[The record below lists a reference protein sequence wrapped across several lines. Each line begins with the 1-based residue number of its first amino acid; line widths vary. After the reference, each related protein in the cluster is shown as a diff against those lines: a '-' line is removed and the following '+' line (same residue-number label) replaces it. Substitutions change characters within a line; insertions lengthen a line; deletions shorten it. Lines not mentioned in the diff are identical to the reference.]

1 VATHA
6 AGLPPQLARLS
17 PAVFRPRDV
26 THVYAHPRA
35 ELRRLTAA
43 GLLVRLATGYYASV
57 PLHRTGEVG
66 WRPDIHAA
74 GLGIAQADY
83 GVDGAVLMHV
93 SAARRL
99 DVIPREIAVA
109 VVAVPKQRPPLDV
122 LGGRVVFAKRDTAR
136 LDTQR
141 TESELGPGWV
151 TSAEQTILDLAQRPA
166 LEVVDKH
173 VVQDALRALTDR
185 ADWDLVDELATRQ
198 RKRAAASRAR
208 ALTGRRSA

>member
-1 VATHA
+1 
-6 AGLPPQLARLS
+6 
-17 PAVFRPRDV
+17 
-26 THVYAHPRA
+26 VYAHPRA

-43 GLLVRLATGYYASV
+43 GLLLRLATGYYARV
-57 PLHRTGEVG
+57 PVHRTGEGG

-99 DVIPREIAVA
+99 GVIPREIAVA
-109 VVAVPKQRPPLDV
+109 VVAVPKQRPPLEV

-151 TSAEQTILDLAQRPA
+151 TSAEQTILDLARRPA
-166 LEVVDKH
+166 LQVVDKH

-198 RKRAAASRAR
+198 RKRAAANRAR